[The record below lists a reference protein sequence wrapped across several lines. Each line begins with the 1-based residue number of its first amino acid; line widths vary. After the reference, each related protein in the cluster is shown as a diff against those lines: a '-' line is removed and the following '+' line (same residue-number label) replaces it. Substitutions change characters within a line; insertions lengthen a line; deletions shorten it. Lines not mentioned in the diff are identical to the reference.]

1 LKSLDDDVRE
11 YLAGVISDAGA
22 AKDVATL
29 QDSIG
34 PFLESS
40 GACSSDAEINKVCTT
55 IHGALVTAGLVKAPK
70 TASAGGKA
78 AASVSATKALKQA
91 LGSKGALKSIA
102 ESAADKA
109 ALSKAGLL
117 DGDDED
123 EEAFSDGEGAAA
135 AGAGGGRRKLAAP
148 VKLGAKTV
156 DASTLDFL
164 WGKESNAFANRNT
177 DLEHDAGVERRAEK
191 RADRAARKE
200 ESKARYEKSKAAES
214 AAAEAAADAEEGR
227 VTSGTVSYSL
237 TEERKAGQDVHV
249 SGFNMGYGGEL
260 LLEGADLHI
269 AAGRRYGLVGRNGM
283 GKSTL
288 LRHMARG
295 DVEGA
300 GKERFPKNLRVLHV
314 EQEVVGDAQTVLATV
329 LAADVERGMLMAEE
343 ARIVAHITSGAA
355 AGLGAGAATAAG
367 AGDDEE
373 EEASAKAAPAGGK
386 AAKGGKAASAASVSS
401 AASTVTAGA
410 GAPAGDAESDL
421 SAGVSAITMAG
432 ASEAAG
438 SAAGE
443 EPVRPSADTLTLE
456 AANARLVQIAARLEA
471 IDAVS
476 AESRASTILNGLGF
490 SKEMQSWPTRSL
502 SGGWRMR
509 VGLAA
514 ALFMEPELLL
524 LDEPTN
530 Q

>member
-1 LKSLDDDVRE
+1 
-11 YLAGVISDAGA
+11 
-22 AKDVATL
+22 
-29 QDSIG
+29 
-34 PFLESS
+34 
-40 GACSSDAEINKVCTT
+40 VCTT
-55 IHGALVTAGLVKAPK
+55 IHGALVTAGLVKAPRS
-70 TASAGGKA
+70 ASAGGKA

-355 AGLGAGAATAAG
+355 AGLGAGAAAAAG
-367 AGDDEE
+367 AADEEE
-373 EEASAKAAPAGGK
+373 EEASAAAGAGAGGK
-386 AAKGGKAASAASVSS
+386 SSKGGKATSAASVSS

-410 GAPAGDAESDL
+410 GAPASVAAGDAESVL
-421 SAGVSAITMAG
+421 SAGVSAITVAG
-432 ASEAAG
+432 ASEAGG
-438 SAAGE
+438 SAAGVE
-443 EPVRPSADTLTLE
+443 AARPAADTLTLE